1 VPSWGHGGTQL
12 AEAIASLGT
21 PPLSTVTN
29 SSSPVRR
36 GHGLSRSVAPAPSSP
51 APPAPSGVQ
60 VGAGGGSAA
69 GGGSGFFFF
78 GVASLFAL
86 AALFVPR
93 VICTLRT
100 FVFSHAPEPF
110 FLLPERPG

>member
-1 VPSWGHGGTQL
+1 MVCCARLRPRP
-12 AEAIASLGT
+12 A
-21 PPLSTVTN
+21 
-29 SSSPVRR
+29 RR
-36 GHGLSRSVAPAPSSP
+36 LLPAPAP
-51 APPAPSGVQ
+51 APNGV
-60 VGAGGGSAA
+60 GGSAA
-69 GGGSGFFFF
+69 GGGSGFFF
-78 GVASLFAL
+78 GVAALFAL